1 MIKFLCWT
9 TMYKKTTNTLK
20 KNNYKH
26 VSEFY
31 GILTNKLFVSVPV
44 YWIIFRADPSA
55 IYLTHVSSI
64 KYQSYSSQSTELF
77 HSLLKTLRS
86 NLCSNEAVNLL
97 LNGDITDGQYPVV
110 IYLFFLNMFSRKKQ
124 INTTKK
130 KNKKLTNRPKP
141 GWSWQTKTVMSF
153 ERRTWK
159 L

>member
-1 MIKFLCWT
+1 
-9 TMYKKTTNTLK
+9 MYKKTTNTLK

-110 IYLFFLNMFSRKKQ
+110 IYLFF
-124 INTTKK
+124 
-130 KNKKLTNRPKP
+130 
-141 GWSWQTKTVMSF
+141 
-153 ERRTWK
+153 
-159 L
+159 

>member
-1 MIKFLCWT
+1 
-9 TMYKKTTNTLK
+9 MYKKTTNTLK

-110 IYLFFLNMFSRKKQ
+110 IYLFFKTCLVEKNRSIRQKKEQ
-124 INTTKK
+124 KA
-130 KNKKLTNRPKP
+130 NK
-141 GWSWQTKTVMSF
+141 
-153 ERRTWK
+153 
-159 L
+159 